1 MAAILAANLPSDA
14 EQGLARLN
22 LAEVAREL
30 WVGTAEDFIQSEIAH
45 RAAERGEVL
54 EFPAAF
60 AERDREH
67 EDRNNESGLARSARI
82 REEVGRARES
92 WRQPQF
98 REVHEA
104 TRRPEFQQ
112 RLNAARQQFDRE
124 LNKQDLPAGDV
135 GEIRQGWNRAE
146 QSVRQNGLDGLGQSL
161 QEAVDRL
168 DEARRSPGRGR
179 EPHSPLPSWKYW
191 LIAGALVVGIAA
203 VVACYWWFGCS
214 WIMSFLSWAAPQ
226 VYNIVRNGC

>member
-1 MAAILAANLPSDA
+1 L
-14 EQGLARLN
+14 
-22 LAEVAREL
+22 
-30 WVGTAEDFIQSEIAH
+30 
-45 RAAERGEVL
+45 L

-60 AERDREH
+60 AERDREDEERH
-67 EDRNNESGLARSARI
+67 NESGLARSDHVK
-82 REEVGRARES
+82 EEVRRARES
-92 WRQPQF
+92 WQQPQF
-98 REVHEA
+98 REIHES

-112 RLNAARQQFDRE
+112 RLSRARQDFFKE
-124 LNKQDLPAGDV
+124 LDKQDLPAGDI

-146 QSVRQNGLDGLGQSL
+146 QSVRQNGLDGLGESL
-161 QEAVDRL
+161 QEAVDRM
-168 DEARRSPGRGR
+168 DEARRSPSRGR

-203 VVACYWWFGCS
+203 VIACYWWFGCS